1 MVWYGSLR
9 RNDMSKFDNYIQP
22 EDSAEMVIYEEYMA
36 YIDEAKQIDLVN
48 WELLGLSAGCGE

>member
-9 RNDMSKFDNYIQP
+9 RNGMSKFDDYIQP

-36 YIDEAKQIDLVN
+36 YVEEQNKIELVN

>member
-1 MVWYGSLR
+1 
-9 RNDMSKFDNYIQP
+9 MSKFDDYIQP

-36 YIDEAKQIDLVN
+36 YVEEQNKIELVN

>member
-9 RNDMSKFDNYIQP
+9 RNDMSKFDDYIQP

-36 YIDEAKQIDLVN
+36 YVEEQNQIDRIN
-48 WELLGLSAGCGE
+48 WELLGVLVGCGQ